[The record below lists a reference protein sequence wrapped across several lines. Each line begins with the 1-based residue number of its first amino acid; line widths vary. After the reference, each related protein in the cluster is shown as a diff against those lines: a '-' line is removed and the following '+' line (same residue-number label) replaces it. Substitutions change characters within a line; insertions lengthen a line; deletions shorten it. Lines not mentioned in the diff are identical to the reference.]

1 MILNYLSITTIVD
14 CLINNG
20 PRGGMV
26 DTKDLKESKL
36 SFYKIHNHPQIPKLQ
51 SRVFKRLIDAFFA
64 LIAKVN

>member
-1 MILNYLSITTIVD
+1 
-14 CLINNG
+14 
-20 PRGGMV
+20 MV